1 MSVLSQSLPTRIL
14 IVEDNELALATMRDR
29 LEMAGFDVTSA
40 LNGEQALA
48 ILQAQWFPV
57 VVSGCKMAP
66 VDGMELVERL
76 RARGITDTYLIMLT
90 PAAGSFNYERGNA
103 AGVDDYL
110 ADQAS
115 DVEFLARIEAG
126 FQMLALR
133 RSLKEAQHALHA
145 RDPSDP
151 AALAYSSQQLLAK
164 LRAEV
169 VRAQRYG
176 RALSVL
182 VVQVDDINSGAAIDT
197 AMQNTL
203 LTGLQNVIRLYVD
216 WVAKIDAAEGELAFA
231 VILPEAGA
239 VEATTVK
246 ERIRTAL
253 QPLTM
258 GNFRVT
264 FGLACLERDAPAGR
278 EVQPADL
285 LSVAQQC
292 RRCGACSGAT
302 RLKAIQGSV
311 AGGVAI
317 ACRQGYALASHCR
330 FNQDVVFKQ
339 ATSLAS

>member
-1 MSVLSQSLPTRIL
+1 
-14 IVEDNELALATMRDR
+14 MRDR
-29 LEMAGFDVTSA
+29 LAVAGFEVTAAMS
-40 LNGEQALA
+40 GEQALA
-48 ILQAQWFPV
+48 ILQEQWFPV
-57 VVSGCKMAP
+57 VVSNCEMAP
-66 VDGMELVERL
+66 VDGIELVERL

-90 PAAGSFNYERGNA
+90 PAAGCFNYERGYA

-110 ADQAS
+110 TKQAS

-133 RSLKEAQHALHA
+133 RSLKEAQHALTS
-145 RDPSDP
+145 RDASDP
-151 AALAYSSQQLLAK
+151 DALAYSSQQLISK

-182 VVQVDDINSGAAIDT
+182 VVHVEDANTGAPIDT
-197 AMQNTL
+197 PMLNTL
-203 LTGLQNVIRLYVD
+203 FTGIQNVIRLYVD
-216 WVAKIDAAEGELAFA
+216 WVAKIEAVEGEAAFA

-239 VEATTVK
+239 TEATTVK

-253 QPLTM
+253 QPLTQ
-258 GNFRVT
+258 GDFRLM
-264 FGLACLERDAPAGR
+264 FGLASLERDAPAGR
-278 EVQPADL
+278 EVQPTDL

-292 RRCGACSGAT
+292 RRCGACSGAA

-317 ACRQGYALASHCR
+317 ACRQGYAIASHCR
-330 FNQDVVFKQ
+330 FNQDVVLKQ